1 MFDTFQAEGFHHD
14 GHWSGD
20 ADGVRDLNLARGD
33 LAATMFSGDVARH
46 VRADRST
53 WSLPERAAAVGQE
66 PPRCP

>member
-1 MFDTFQAEGFHHD
+1 
-14 GHWSGD
+14 
-20 ADGVRDLNLARGD
+20 
-33 LAATMFSGDVARH
+33 MFSGDVARH